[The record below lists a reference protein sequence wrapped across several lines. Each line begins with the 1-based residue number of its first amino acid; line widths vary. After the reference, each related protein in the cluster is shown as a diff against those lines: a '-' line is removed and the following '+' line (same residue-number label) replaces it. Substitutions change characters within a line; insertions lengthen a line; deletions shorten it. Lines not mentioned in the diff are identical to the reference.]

1 MVKYEI
7 AEAITGRNE
16 GGYAHNPADRG
27 GETYAGIAR
36 NFWPKWEGWTKVD
49 KAKSEYA
56 SSSKVSLAKWI
67 NFSAK
72 AHGIEREVSSFYKQ
86 NFWDTLSL
94 DAFTDQQLANTV
106 YDFGVN
112 SGTGRSAKFL
122 QQVAGVSQDGKIGP
136 ATLVAVNSANPQALH
151 AKFNKAREDFYRSI
165 AKGNQAQFLRSWL
178 SRLTPYNEMK
188 MIQYKLGL
196 TADGV
201 YGPATK
207 EAIKTF
213 QSLHGLTPD
222 GIPGEKTM
230 AKFYSA

>member
-1 MVKYEI
+1 MAKYEI
-7 AEAITGRNE
+7 AESITGRNE
-16 GGYAHNPADRG
+16 GLYANNPADRG

-36 NFWPKWEGWTKVD
+36 NFWPNWKGWAIIDQIKKDFGTSAAIINKH
-49 KAKSEYA
+49 AKQNTTLHALISD
-56 SSSKVSLAKWI
+56 
-67 NFSAK
+67 
-72 AHGIEREVSSFYKQ
+72 FYKQ

-94 DAFTDQQLANTV
+94 DKFDDQQLANTV

-112 SGTGRSAKFL
+112 SGTGRAAKFL
-122 QQVAGVSQDGKIGP
+122 QEAVGVAQDGKIGP
-136 ATLVAVNSANPQALH
+136 QTLEAVNRLDAEVTHN
-151 AKFNKAREDFYRSI
+151 KFNKAREDFYRSI

-178 SRLTPYNEMK
+178 SRLHPYNEMK

-196 TADGV
+196 NADGI
-201 YGPATK
+201 YGPNTK

-230 AKFYSA
+230 AKFYGA